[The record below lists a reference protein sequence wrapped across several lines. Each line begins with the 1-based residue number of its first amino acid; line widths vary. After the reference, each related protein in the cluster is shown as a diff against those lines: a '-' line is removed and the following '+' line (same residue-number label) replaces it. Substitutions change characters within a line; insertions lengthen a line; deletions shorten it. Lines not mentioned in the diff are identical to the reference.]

1 MNNKTIFPVIYL
13 IFFIYPLLN
22 ADLPEICRV
31 NGGNTKTIWGT
42 GFTPGK
48 TEVFVCD
55 VPFTEKEAIDALE
68 VKDYHGRSLLP
79 VTPPAESK
87 RLNIVSSDDR
97 GLIIAVEFSND
108 YSPEGFYG
116 DRIGGQVVW
125 IKNQDG
131 YSKPWLVHS
140 ANPWWVYPAKSMAG
154 EKVRVFGRNMN
165 AQLVVIRK
173 TGDLKVQKLNFGG
186 LVHNTMYETE
196 VTLPKDLQPGEY
208 ELFVHN
214 GSGGAAGWST
224 PLKLIIK
231 PVEKSIKQFYNAK
244 DFGAKG
250 DSHTDDTKA
259 LILALAEAA
268 KNGGTV
274 ILQPGCFIIS
284 ETLELPFGV
293 SLRGSGNGATSI
305 QVLEDNPM
313 RNDFPEEA
321 DLEHYAHDWQALL
334 KGKGY
339 APMLWLR
346 NKSTISDLTLEY
358 GPGVGFGMLVARCN
372 GVAEDI
378 HIERTKVIANYQA
391 DGWVPSVPVFLAGNS
406 YGLIISDN
414 EFTGWGAIDA
424 VANTHTQAY
433 IGRNKFTTF
442 PTGIANVIF
451 LRGFNESIIES
462 NFASFGIR
470 NFATQLG
477 TKLGKYENTGN
488 KPDAGVSSTHVAL
501 IGNVFESNLARRHN
515 DGEFMYES
523 GNAFWHGKALTADL
537 KTVTVQGE
545 PFNTDMSDTYALIL
559 DGKGI
564 GQYRHV
570 ISNTKNKLTF
580 DKEWDIKPDETTYMV
595 VGAFNADHLW
605 IDNTEEHNASWT
617 GFWGNNVGHV
627 VDGHIMRDGGGLT
640 LWAWDDKNPST
651 VAFVDFIGS
660 RTIGRGGIAFLG
672 SPVFGNT
679 IRFCEII
686 DFRYKPNY
694 HIQPG
699 WLQGE
704 GGDNRAGISI
714 SGPLKFEGI
723 PVTAPL
729 NGWNIIEGNHIYDG
743 PLGITIDPA
752 AENTIL
758 KKNTIIVDDE
768 ELNHESVKVV
778 K

>member
-1 MNNKTIFPVIYL
+1 
-13 IFFIYPLLN
+13 
-22 ADLPEICRV
+22 
-31 NGGNTKTIWGT
+31 
-42 GFTPGK
+42 
-48 TEVFVCD
+48 
-55 VPFTEKEAIDALE
+55 
-68 VKDYHGRSLLP
+68 
-79 VTPPAESK
+79 
-87 RLNIVSSDDR
+87 
-97 GLIIAVEFSND
+97 
-108 YSPEGFYG
+108 
-116 DRIGGQVVW
+116 
-125 IKNQDG
+125 
-131 YSKPWLVHS
+131 
-140 ANPWWVYPAKSMAG
+140 
-154 EKVRVFGRNMN
+154 
-165 AQLVVIRK
+165 
-173 TGDLKVQKLNFGG
+173 
-186 LVHNTMYETE
+186 VHNTMYETE
-196 VTLPKDLQPGEY
+196 VSLPNDLQPGEY

-214 GSGGAAGWST
+214 GSGGTAGWSV
-224 PLKLIIK
+224 PLKLTIQ
-231 PVEKSIKQFYNAK
+231 PVDKSVNRFYSAH

-250 DSHTDDTKA
+250 DSHTDDSKA
-259 LILALAEAA
+259 LKLALAEAA
-268 KNGGTV
+268 KKGGTV
-274 ILQPGCFIIS
+274 LLEPGCFVIS
-284 ETLELPFGV
+284 ETLELPTGV
-293 SLRGSGNGATSI
+293 SIRGAGNGATTI

-313 RNDFPEEA
+313 RYDFPENA
-321 DLEHYAHDWQALL
+321 DLEHYAHDWLPNL
-334 KGKGY
+334 KGNGY

-346 NKSTISDLTLEY
+346 NKSAVSDLTLQY
-358 GPGVGFGMLVARCN
+358 GPGVGFGILIARCS

-378 HIERTKVIANYQA
+378 HIERTKVNANHQA
-391 DGWVPSVPVFLAGNS
+391 DNWVPSVPVFIAGNT
-406 YGLIISDN
+406 YGLVIADN

-424 VANTHTQAY
+424 VANVHTQAY
-433 IGRNKFTTF
+433 FGRNRFITF

-462 NFASFGIR
+462 NYAAFGIR

-477 TKLGKYENTGN
+477 AKLGKFENPES
-488 KPDAGVSSTHVAL
+488 KPDAGVSSTLVAL

-523 GNAFWHGKALTADL
+523 GNAFWRGKVLTADM

-545 PFNTDMSDTYALIL
+545 PFNADMSDTYVLIL

-564 GQYRHV
+564 GQYRRV
-570 ISNTKNKLTF
+570 ISNTSNRLAL
-580 DKEWDIKPDETTYMV
+580 DKEWDISPDESTYLV

-660 RTIGRGGIAFLG
+660 RTIGRGGMAFIG

-704 GGDNRAGISI
+704 GGDTRAGISI
-714 SGPLKFEGI
+714 SGPFKFEGI
-723 PVTAPL
+723 PGNAPL
-729 NGWNIIEGNHIYDG
+729 NGWNIMEGNHIYDG
-743 PLGITIDPA
+743 PVGITIDPA
-752 AENTIL
+752 AKNTIL
-758 KKNTIIVDDE
+758 KNNTILVDKE
-768 ELNHESVKVV
+768 EIIHESSKVI

>member
-1 MNNKTIFPVIYL
+1 MPIALKFAGLTEGTPKPFGVQD
-13 IFFIYPLLN
+13 FI
-22 ADLPEICRV
+22 
-31 NGGNTKTIWGT
+31 
-42 GFTPGK
+42 PGK
-48 TEVFVCD
+48 TEVYIWD
-55 VPFTEKEAIDALE
+55 VPFNEKAAIAALE
-68 VKDYHGRSLLP
+68 VKDYQGRNLLP
-79 VTPPAESK
+79 VLPPSESK
-87 RLNIVSSDDR
+87 RLNILSTDDR
-97 GLIIAVEFSND
+97 GLIIAVEFSSD

-131 YSKPWLVHS
+131 FSKPWLVHS
-140 ANPWWVYPAKSMAG
+140 ANPWWVYPAKAMAG
-154 EKVRVFGRNMN
+154 GKVRVFGRNMN

-173 TGDLKVQKLNFGG
+173 TGDLKAQKLNFGG
-186 LVHNTMYETE
+186 LVHNVMYETE

-208 ELFVHN
+208 EIYVHN
-214 GSGGAAGWST
+214 GSGGTAGWSH
-224 PLKLIIK
+224 PLKLTIK
-231 PVEKSIKQFYNAK
+231 SAEKSVKQFYSAM

-250 DSHTDDTKA
+250 DSHTDDSKA
-259 LILALAEAA
+259 LTQALAAA
-268 KNGGTV
+268 SETGGTV
-274 ILQPGCFIIS
+274 ILQPGFFIIS
-284 ETLELPFGV
+284 KTLELPSGV
-293 SLRGSGNGATSI
+293 SLRGSGNGATTI
-305 QVLEDNPM
+305 QVLENNPM
-313 RNDFPEEA
+313 LNDFPEKA
-321 DLEHYAHDWQALL
+321 DLEHYAHDWLPNL
-334 KGKGY
+334 KGNGY

-346 NKSTISDLTLEY
+346 NKSTISDLTLVY
-358 GPGVGFGMLVARCN
+358 GPGVGFGMLVARCK

-378 HIERTKVIANYQA
+378 HIERVKVIANHQA
-391 DGWVPSVPVFLAGNS
+391 DGWVPSVPVFLAGNTN
-406 YGLIISDN
+406 GLIISDN

-424 VANTHTQAY
+424 VANTHNQAY

-462 NFASFGIR
+462 NYAAFGIR

-523 GNAFWHGKALTADL
+523 GNAFWHGKALTANL

-545 PFNTDMSDTYALIL
+545 PFDADMSDTYALII

-570 ISNTKNKLTF
+570 ISNTNNTLTL

-660 RTIGRGGIAFLG
+660 RTIGRGGIALIG

-686 DFRYKPNY
+686 DFSYKPNY
-694 HIQPG
+694 HIQPS
-699 WLQGE
+699 WLQGNNTV
-704 GGDNRAGISI
+704 DQSAISI
-714 SGPLKFEGI
+714 SRLVRFDGI
-723 PVTAPL
+723 PASAPL
-729 NGWNIIEGNHIYDG
+729 NGWNIIEGNNIYDG
-743 PLGITIDPA
+743 PVGITIDPA
-752 AENTIL
+752 VKNTIL
-758 KKNTIIVDDE
+758 KKNTISVDKEEIV
-768 ELNHESVKVV
+768 HESVKIV